1 MVLCIAIGNPLRG
14 DDGVAR
20 RALRL
25 LPRAEQMRT
34 LEVVQLTPELASE
47 IAAADAVIF
56 FDADSTIAKVMFEAV
71 RDCSSRSV
79 PLTHSMHP
87 SELLEIARRLYSFA
101 GEAFLCRIPAWH
113 FEPSEGLS
121 SEAEDAAYS
130 VAKLVEEH
138 LFLWMAQHQPR
149 LLRHPRFF
157 PLL

>member
-14 DDGVAR
+14 DDGVAL

-25 LPRAEQMRT
+25 LPQAEQMRT
-34 LEVVQLTPELASE
+34 LEVVQLTPDLASE

-56 FDADSTIAKVMFEAV
+56 FDADSTIARVIFEAV
-71 RDCSSRSV
+71 RDCSARNV

-87 SELLEIARRLYSFA
+87 SELLEIARLLYSFA
-101 GEAFLCRIPAWH
+101 GESFLCRIPARQ

-121 SEAEDAAYS
+121 SEAEDAACS
-130 VAKLVEEH
+130 AAKLVEEH

-149 LLRHPRFF
+149 
-157 PLL
+157 